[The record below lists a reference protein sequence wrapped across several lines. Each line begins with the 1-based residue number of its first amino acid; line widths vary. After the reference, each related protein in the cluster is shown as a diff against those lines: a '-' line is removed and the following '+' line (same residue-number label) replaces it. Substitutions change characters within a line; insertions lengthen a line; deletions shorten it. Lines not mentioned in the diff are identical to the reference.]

1 MKLYLRLAWRN
12 IWRHKRRTFIV
23 VIAIASTL
31 AMMMFYDGMIAGF
44 EDAIYGNAIKVLG
57 GNIQIH
63 AVGYSGKMDG
73 KPLLPLEDEEVVLAT
88 AAKYPQVVSASR
100 RINTGGMA
108 TNSEGAFAVGIIGV
122 EPDKELA
129 VNLIAQEVVAGR
141 YLEVNDADLV
151 FIGKGLADTMN
162 ISVGDRFTLV
172 GRATHEQMRKRTVTV
187 VGIFDI
193 GMPEI
198 EKQNVYM
205 SLNEAQDLYDLR
217 GQSTEVVIF
226 LQRLGQEDAVL
237 PKLETSLGNYEIGS
251 WKTNYPE
258 LEAAISTKSGVMD
271 LFSVIILVIAGIGI
285 LNLLLMAVYERT
297 REIGFLGAIG
307 MKPREIALLF
317 LLEGFSIGIVGVIA
331 GVAFGLILNFIFSK
345 VGFDFGAFTSL
356 TEYMALITGKI
367 YTTLGLE
374 KIGQRVITV
383 IIICTLAAFYP
394 AREAARREPAEALHY
409 V

>member
-23 VIAIASTL
+23 VIAIGLTL

-57 GNIQIH
+57 GNIQVH
-63 AVGYSGKMDG
+63 AIGYNEKMDSS
-73 KPLLPLEDEEVVLAT
+73 PLLPLANENDVLAT
-88 AAKYPQVVSASR
+88 ATNLPQVVSASR
-100 RINTGGMA
+100 RINTGGLA

-129 VNLIAQEVVAGR
+129 VNLVAQKVVSGR
-141 YLEVNDADLV
+141 YLETDDADLV
-151 FIGKGLADTMN
+151 YIGKGLADTMN
-162 ISVGDRFTLV
+162 IAVGDRFTLV

-193 GMPEI
+193 GMPDI
-198 EKQNVYM
+198 EKRSVYM
-205 SLNEAQDLYDLR
+205 SLKEAQDLYDLR
-217 GQSTEVVIF
+217 DQSTEVVIF
-226 LQRLGQEDAVL
+226 LQRLGQEDTVL
-237 PKLETSLGNYEIGS
+237 PKLETSLANYEIGS

-307 MKPREIALLF
+307 MKPGGISLLF
-317 LLEGFSIGIVGVIA
+317 LLEGLSIGIVGVVA
-331 GVAFGLILNFIFSK
+331 GFILGLLLNYIFSK
-345 VGFDFGAFTSL
+345 VGFDFSAFTSL

-374 KIGQRVITV
+374 KIVQRVVTV
-383 IIICTLAAFYP
+383 IIICTLAAYYP

>member
-23 VIAIASTL
+23 VIAIGLTL

-57 GNIQIH
+57 GNIQVH
-63 AVGYSGKMDG
+63 AIGYNGKMDSS
-73 KPLLPLEDEEVVLAT
+73 PLLPLANENEVLAT
-88 AAKYPQVVSASR
+88 ASNLPQVVSASR
-100 RINTGGMA
+100 RINTGGLA

-129 VNLIAQEVVAGR
+129 VNLVAQKVVLGR
-141 YLEVNDADLV
+141 YLETDDADLV
-151 FIGKGLADTMN
+151 YIGKSLADTMN
-162 ISVGDRFTLV
+162 ITVGDRFTLV

-187 VGIFDI
+187 VGVFDI

-198 EKQNVYM
+198 EKRSVYM
-205 SLNEAQDLYDLR
+205 SLKEAQDLYDLR
-217 GQSTEVVIF
+217 DQSTEVVIF
-226 LQRLGQEDAVL
+226 LQRLGQEDAIL
-237 PKLETSLGNYEIGS
+237 PKLESSLTNYEIGS

-307 MKPREIALLF
+307 MKPGGISLLF
-317 LLEGFSIGIVGVIA
+317 LLEGLSIGIVGVVA
-331 GVAFGLILNFIFSK
+331 GFILGLLLNFIFSK
-345 VGFDFGAFTSL
+345 VGFDFSAFTSL

-374 KIGQRVITV
+374 KIVQRVVTV
-383 IIICTLAAFYP
+383 IIICTLAAYYP

>member
-23 VIAIASTL
+23 VIAIGLTL

-57 GNIQIH
+57 GNIQVH
-63 AVGYSGKMDG
+63 AIGYNGKMDSS
-73 KPLLPLEDEEVVLAT
+73 PLLPLANENEVLAT
-88 AAKYPQVVSASR
+88 ASNLPQVVSASR
-100 RINTGGMA
+100 RINTGGLA

-129 VNLIAQEVVAGR
+129 VNLVAQKVVLGR
-141 YLEVNDADLV
+141 YLETEDADLV
-151 FIGKGLADTMN
+151 YIGKGLADTMN
-162 ISVGDRFTLV
+162 ITVGDRFTLV

-187 VGIFDI
+187 VGVFDI

-198 EKQNVYM
+198 EKRSVYM
-205 SLNEAQDLYDLR
+205 SLKEAQDLYDLR
-217 GQSTEVVIF
+217 DQSTEVVIF
-226 LQRLGQEDAVL
+226 LQRLGQEDAIL
-237 PKLETSLGNYEIGS
+237 PKLESSLTNYEIGS

-307 MKPREIALLF
+307 MKPGGISLLF
-317 LLEGFSIGIVGVIA
+317 LLEGLSIGIVGVVA
-331 GVAFGLILNFIFSK
+331 GFILGLLLNFIFSK
-345 VGFDFGAFTSL
+345 VGFDFSAFTSL

-374 KIGQRVITV
+374 KIVQRVVTV
-383 IIICTLAAFYP
+383 IIICTLAAYYP

>member
-23 VIAIASTL
+23 VIAIGLTL

-57 GNIQIH
+57 GNIQVH
-63 AVGYSGKMDG
+63 AIGYSEKMDSS
-73 KPLLPLEDEEVVLAT
+73 PLLPLANENDVLAT
-88 AAKYPQVVSASR
+88 ATNLPQVVSASR
-100 RINTGGMA
+100 RINTGGLA

-129 VNLIAQEVVAGR
+129 VNLVAQKVVSGR
-141 YLEVNDADLV
+141 YLETDDADLV
-151 FIGKGLADTMN
+151 YIGKGLADTMN
-162 ISVGDRFTLV
+162 IAVGDRFTLV

-193 GMPEI
+193 GMPDI
-198 EKQNVYM
+198 EKRSVYM
-205 SLNEAQDLYDLR
+205 SLKEAQDLYDLR
-217 GQSTEVVIF
+217 DQSTEVVIF
-226 LQRLGQEDAVL
+226 LQRLGQEDTVL
-237 PKLETSLGNYEIGS
+237 PKLETSLANYEIGS

-307 MKPREIALLF
+307 MKPGGISLLF
-317 LLEGFSIGIVGVIA
+317 LLEGLSIGIVGVVA
-331 GVAFGLILNFIFSK
+331 GFILGLLLNYIFSK
-345 VGFDFGAFTSL
+345 VGFDFSAFTSL

-374 KIGQRVITV
+374 KIVQRVLTV
-383 IIICTLAAFYP
+383 IIICTLAAYYP

>member
-57 GNIQIH
+57 GNIQVH
-63 AVGYSGKMDG
+63 AVGYNEKMDST
-73 KPLLPLEDEEVVLAT
+73 PLLPLVDEDKVLE
-88 AAKYPQVVSASR
+88 AAYSHSQVVSASR
-100 RINTGGMA
+100 RINTGGLA
-108 TNSEGAFAVGIIGV
+108 TNKEGAFAVGIIGV

-129 VNLIAQEVVAGR
+129 VNLVAQKVVSGR
-141 YLEVNDADLV
+141 YLEPDDADLV
-151 FIGKGLADTMN
+151 YIGKGLADTMN

-172 GRATHEQMRKRTVTV
+172 GKAMHEQMRKRTVTV

-198 EKQNVYM
+198 EKRNVYI
-205 SLNEAQDLYDLR
+205 SLKEAQDLYDLR
-217 GQSTEVVIF
+217 GQSTEVLVF

-237 PKLETSLGNYEIGS
+237 PKLESSLPDHEVGS

-307 MKPREIALLF
+307 MKPREIAILF

-331 GVAFGLILNFIFSK
+331 GVLLGLVLNFIFSK
-345 VGFDFGAFTSL
+345 VGFDFGSFTSL
-356 TEYMALITGKI
+356 TEYMALITGRI
-367 YTTLGLE
+367 YTSLGLE